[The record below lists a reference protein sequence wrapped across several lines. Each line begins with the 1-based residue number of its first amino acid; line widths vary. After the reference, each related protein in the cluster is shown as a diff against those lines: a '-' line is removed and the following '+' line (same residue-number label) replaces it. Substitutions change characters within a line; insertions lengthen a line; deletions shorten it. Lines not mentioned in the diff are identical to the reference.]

1 MQLIDIIVISIFIA
15 VGVIIGAVLIRKE
28 MRK

>member
-15 VGVIIGAVLIRKE
+15 VGVIIGAILINKELRK
-28 MRK
+28 